1 MDFSIVEDKGVL
13 IFSASAGDDP
23 NIANGFAGVAGL
35 RLAELSLNTAFLMS
49 KSPSMLLFQASASLA
64 LRDSVLELVGF
75 YAKSDWALSCE
86 MHDFDFAN
94 LRDMYDDLF
103 GGPLHLTQHEV
114 VFKELALIATPSGL
128 TISGHVT
135 VEGHASAA
143 AVITMKR
150 TGLYISGQVGDV
162 MLSDGIVLKEAA
174 IDIFIGQQQ
183 DTEKEGPGT
192 SFKFA
197 VTGKVEISVQ
207 QISAT
212 LFLDRNSK
220 ETVNWTLVGSFNGG
234 FSLASVAPA
243 LKGTFMD
250 MSLGDAR
257 LIISIVYVGPV
268 YPSDLGVAAGLTVGD
283 VSGKAALLVSELPED
298 ELIKFEVD
306 NLGITDVVKFASLL
320 LEEDIP
326 QPNDFLRFKKLK
338 LYLST
343 GVTIGRI
350 LYPAGASF
358 SCDALI
364 FGHEVSVECAVD
376 KSKKLVQVKGSL
388 QAIDIGPLS
397 IAGFYQGKPL
407 RLDVEIGPG
416 FQTILFDGGVRI
428 LDFQTRVY
436 IDAELLPLPKFHLK
450 AELRFSEHLV
460 FNLEA
465 MMQGDKGFSGGVS
478 ELKTL
483 SFYIHFF
490 FHQDILDHVV
500 AQIHA
505 QILTAKHAVERNL
518 DDAIEVFNKAL
529 EIAVNE
535 LRSAREVKKVEI
547 DKAKQKV
554 DDAQRTADSDIDE
567 HLKKVNNAKDDMQR
581 RFGDAVNKIQHAD
594 DEVKGCER
602 RVAEAQR
609 HVDEKRAILDGAAWY
624 NKIGP
629 GLDVAGA
636 EIELVSVKGALEI
649 ADGVLKLAR
658 DVVEDVGYKAAKVTI
673 EEYENLLRGARTA
686 ADKSLGLVKS
696 GLQETIDAQSKLV
709 SAAEIAEREIR
720 ESGVE
725 KLAVDDAKRVLQEFQ
740 QAEASITSG
749 LERVVNDVAKGVEAA
764 TLDLATITLN
774 FARAN
779 SQAVDTARNALSF
792 AQTAVDTALDVSDW
806 VVTRAINI
814 LNIREI
820 EVTGDLGAVCERKSK
835 LKARITGTFAEH
847 EVDVS
852 IDFTPGDG
860 EELIKELFEELMDK
874 VKSGIISIAKHH

>member
-1 MDFSIVEDKGVL
+1 MMPNQRTISFNNGSVYSGPLTLQIDFS
-13 IFSASAGDDP
+13 P
-23 NIANGFAGVAGL
+23 TPTL
-35 RLAELSLNTAFLMS
+35 RLKADFFVKVSKGNPLKFSGAFSLDVKEARLSIELKDQYWIDPFGL
-49 KSPSMLLFQASASLA
+49 SPKVKLGPDLA
-64 LRDSVLELVGF
+64 L
-75 YAKSDWALSCE
+75 
-86 MHDFDFAN
+86 
-94 LRDMYDDLF
+94 
-103 GGPLHLTQHEV
+103 Q
-114 VFKELALIATPSGL
+114 
-128 TISGHVT
+128 
-135 VEGHASAA
+135 
-143 AVITMKR
+143 
-150 TGLYISGQVGDV
+150 
-162 MLSDGIVLKEAA
+162 
-174 IDIFIGQQQ
+174 IG
-183 DTEKEGPGT
+183 
-192 SFKFA
+192 
-197 VTGKVEISVQ
+197 
-207 QISAT
+207 
-212 LFLDRNSK
+212 
-220 ETVNWTLVGSFNGG
+220 
-234 FSLASVAPA
+234 
-243 LKGTFMD
+243 
-250 MSLGDAR
+250 
-257 LIISIVYVGPV
+257 IVYVGPV

-343 GVTIGRI
+343 GVTIGTI

-376 KSKKLVQVKGSL
+376 ESKKLVQVKGSL

-397 IAGFYQGKPL
+397 IAGFDQGKPL
-407 RLDVEIGPG
+407 RLDVKIGPG

-490 FHQDILDHVV
+490 FHQDILDHIV

-505 QILTAKHAVERNL
+505 QILTAKHAVDDGIHTAQETL
-518 DDAIEVFNKAL
+518 DKAQKDYDASVEKAQEKVDQAKTAYDASIRKAQGKLEEEKATSRIRTEKLQKSLNDAIEVFNKAL

-535 LRSAREVKKVEI
+535 LRSARDVEKVEI

-636 EIELVSVKGALEI
+636 EIELISVKGALEI

-658 DVVEDVGYKAAKVTI
+658 DVVGDVGYKAAKVTI

-740 QAEASITSG
+740 QAEASVISG

-806 VVTRAINI
+806 VITRAINI

-860 EELIKELFEELMDK
+860 EELIKELFKELMDK
-874 VKSGIISIAKHH
+874 VKSGIDSIAKHH